1 MPERP
6 APRAATPS
14 EAFPPERL
22 SDVLERAP
30 AIVWLWDPEAGCTYV
45 SAAWTRIL
53 AREPAEAMGD
63 GWAGSVHPDDRDAFE
78 ACRAAMRRN
87 EPFATE
93 YRLRRDDG
101 TYATVH
107 DQGYALEPGVVAG
120 PFLGAALEVTAQRA
134 AETLVRASE
143 ALLSAVAEGMGVALG
158 VKDRAGRYLIAND
171 AMSATLGVAPGA
183 AVGRTDR
190 ELDLIDWDRRD
201 AQDQA
206 VLTGADPIRIEDDVE
221 GTTVLTTKSP
231 LRGPGDDIDGV
242 IVVGTDISAE
252 RRRRAR
258 AERLDRVTQALSSST
273 SVQEVADAVFLEA
286 LDALEAPAGALGLT
300 ESDERSIAIT
310 RLRGFESKR
319 DPWRSVSIEVEDTPI
334 TRGVR
339 DRASAFYGSADAL
352 IESFPDLAGQLLD
365 YEGRA
370 VLPLRSDR
378 GVLGVLYVAYEQE
391 RAFDAGEQAYALEVA
406 DRIAQALERARLFD
420 AARRSDEQTR
430 MLQGVTADLG
440 GALTVLEVELV
451 TTRSACAAVGAD
463 ACLLAIVDATRTS
476 VRYAETD
483 VYPDDLRALLPTTI
497 ETGTSPVADVIASG
511 ASLVFET
518 SEALVA
524 AYPRLAGLIDH
535 LPFRSRVFA
544 PVGAPGDAA
553 GVLITSSGETGHFD
567 AGAVRLLEAIGGQC
581 GQALQ
586 RAILYRDA
594 RAASERAEAL
604 QTATTAIAEA
614 TTVDQ
619 VAEPAVTFSMELVD
633 ATIGGLLLIDA
644 DANRVTVARQ
654 VGASAQLFE
663 GLWDATVDGTARLP
677 MRSLTGDALRRR
689 TERRRDELE
698 AIGIVSVLLLP
709 LRSGGD
715 ALGFLALGRRDDAA
729 LATEIREVLESLAER
744 VGAAVHRARLLDT
757 ERRTRRDL
765 ERALSRLSRLQA
777 VSDALSQAVAV
788 EEVAASAL
796 DASMD
801 ALRAIGA
808 GAYLVDGDVL
818 RLIAARGV
826 FASAASGRLD
836 EIPVDADM
844 AMCAAFASGTVEWVS
859 THDEWRRRYP
869 RGAFLFDG
877 IARSSIAI
885 PYVVKDRV
893 LGVMTLVFADESAL
907 DRPER
912 RLARTIGHQAA
923 IALERS
929 QLYEREMARSRRTEQ
944 IQHLI
949 AELAASQTA
958 GAIAAVLTSTALDV
972 LGACAAAV
980 ILLDGG
986 NGDAV
991 DVAAARGYP
1000 RPVLEA
1006 IRTDD
1011 AAPGRVA
1018 IQRGRS
1024 ALLGNIDAVRD
1035 RYPELAADLGEA
1047 IAELPMIV
1055 GGATIG
1061 ALLVS
1066 FERPQ
1071 PFDVE
1076 QFDLLTAIA
1085 SEAAQ
1090 ATQRARVSQREREIS
1105 RILQDSLLPHEPIS
1119 SWNGAQVTTWYSAGT
1134 EYLDVGGD
1142 WYDVIELP
1150 DGRLGVSI
1158 GDVVGRGL
1166 RAAAAMGQ
1174 LRSALRGLAL
1184 EMRGPGATLQALNR
1198 FAASAPGTEL
1208 ATVAYGEYDPMSG
1221 AFVYACAGHP
1231 PPVACLDGRAVVL
1244 EGGRSP
1250 LLAAGYDGDREEGSC
1265 ILPPGS
1271 TLILYTDGLIERR
1284 DEPFHRG
1291 VDRLRATLERTSD
1304 RDPAELVEEVVDT
1317 LLGPRERTDDA
1328 AVLVLRTG
1336 SPISFAATL
1345 DGSPEELRPLRH
1357 RLRAWLDLRRCPPE
1371 DAEAV
1376 VLAANEAAANA
1387 IEHGYRGSAG
1397 PVEIAGD
1404 VVDSVVTITV
1414 VDHGVWL
1421 ASDPDPA
1428 RGRGIP
1434 LMRTLMDDVEVE
1446 RLDPGTKVVLR
1457 RRVVPL
1463 GAPAMAGAE
1472 RPD

>member
-6 APRAATPS
+6 RAIGATPS

-30 AIVWLWDPEAGCTYV
+30 AIVWLWDPETGCTYV

-53 AREPAEAMGD
+53 GREPAEAWGD
-63 GWAGSVHPDDRDAFE
+63 GWASSVHPDDLEAFE

-87 EPFATE
+87 EPFAAE
-93 YRLRRDDG
+93 YRLRRTDG
-101 TYATVH
+101 RYATVN
-107 DQGYALEPGVVAG
+107 DQGYALEPGEVPG

-134 AETLVRASE
+134 AETLVRAGE

-183 AVGRTDR
+183 AIGHTDR
-190 ELDLIDWDRRD
+190 ELDLTDWDRRD

-206 VLTGADPIRIEDDVE
+206 VLTGADPILIEDDVD

-231 LRGPGDDIDGV
+231 LRGPGEGVEGV

-252 RRRRAR
+252 RHRRAQ
-258 AERLDRVTQALSSST
+258 AERLDRVTQALSSSS

-300 ESDERSIAIT
+300 EPDGGSIAIT

-319 DPWRSVSIEVEDTPI
+319 DPWRLVTIDAEDTPI

-339 DRASAFYGSADAL
+339 DGTSAFYRSADAL
-352 IESFPDLAGQLLD
+352 IESLPHLEGQLLD

-370 VLPLRSDR
+370 VLPLRGDR
-378 GVLGVLYVAYEQE
+378 GVLGVLYVAYAEE
-391 RAFDAGEQAYALEVA
+391 RVFDAGERAYALAIA

-430 MLQGVTADLG
+430 TLQGVTADLG

-451 TTRSACAAVGAD
+451 TTRAACAAVSAD
-463 ACLLAIVDATRTS
+463 ACLLGIVDARRTS
-476 VRYAETD
+476 VRYADTD
-483 VYPDDLRALLPTTI
+483 AYPEDLRTLLPTTM
-497 ETGTSPVADVIASG
+497 EPGSSPVADVIASG

-518 SEALVA
+518 STALVA

-535 LPFRSRVFA
+535 LPFRSRVFV
-544 PVGAPGDAA
+544 PVGAPGAAA
-553 GVLITSSGETGHFD
+553 GVLITSSGERGHFD
-567 AGAVRLLEAIGGQC
+567 AEAIRLLEAIGGQC

-594 RAASERAEAL
+594 RAASERAAAL
-604 QTATTAIAEA
+604 QAATTAIAEA
-614 TTVDQ
+614 TTVDD
-619 VAEPAVTFSMELVD
+619 VVEPAVTFSMDLVE
-633 ATIGGLLLIDA
+633 ATIGALVLIDA
-644 DANRVTVARQ
+644 DANRVTVAHQ
-654 VGASAQLFE
+654 VGASAKLFE
-663 GLWDATVDGTARLP
+663 GLWDVAAEGAARP
-677 MRSLTGDALRRR
+677 PTRSLTGDDLRRR
-689 TERRRDELE
+689 TEGRRGELDEL
-698 AIGIVSVLLLP
+698 GIVSVVLVP
-709 LRSGGD
+709 LTSGGD
-715 ALGFLALGRRDDAA
+715 ELGFLALGGRDDAA

-744 VGAAVHRARLLDT
+744 VGAAIHRARLLDA

-777 VSDALSQAVAV
+777 VSDAMSQAVPV
-788 EEVAASAL
+788 EEVAESAL

-801 ALRAIGA
+801 ALGAIGA

-818 RLIAARGV
+818 RRIAARGV
-826 FASAASGRLD
+826 FASAASGLLD
-836 EIPVDADM
+836 AIPVDADM
-844 AMCAAFASGTVEWVS
+844 AMCASFASGTVEWVP
-859 THDEWRRRYP
+859 TRDEWQRRYP

-885 PYVVKDRV
+885 PFVVKDRV
-893 LGVMTLVFADESAL
+893 LGVMTLVFADEGAL

-912 RLARTIGHQAA
+912 RMARTIGHQAA

-949 AELAASQTA
+949 AELAGSQTA
-958 GAIAAVLTSTALDV
+958 AAIAAVLTSTALDV

-980 ILLDGG
+980 ILRGD
-986 NGDAV
+986 DAV
-991 DVAAARGYP
+991 DVAAGRGYP
-1000 RPVLEA
+1000 RSVLDA

-1024 ALLGNIDAVRD
+1024 ALLGNLEAVRD
-1035 RYPELAADLGEA
+1035 RYPELANDLGEA
-1047 IAELPMIV
+1047 TAELPLIA

-1071 PFDVE
+1071 PFDLE

-1105 RILQDSLLPHEPIS
+1105 RILQDSLLPDEPIS

-1184 EMRGPGATLQALNR
+1184 EMRGPGPTLQALNR

-1231 PPVACLDGRAVVL
+1231 PPVACVGGRAVVL
-1244 EGGRSP
+1244 DGGRSP
-1250 LLAAGYDGDREEGSC
+1250 LLAAGYDGDRKEGSC

-1291 VDRLRATLERTSD
+1291 VDRLRATLERTLD
-1304 RDPAELVEEVVDT
+1304 RDPAQLVEEIVDAV
-1317 LLGPRERTDDA
+1317 LGQQERTDDA
-1328 AVLVLRTG
+1328 AVLLLRTG
-1336 SPISFAATL
+1336 APIPFTSTL

-1357 RLRAWLDLRRCPPE
+1357 RLRAWLDLRGCASE

-1397 PVEIAGD
+1397 GPVEISGD
-1404 VVDSVVTITV
+1404 FADRVLTITV
-1414 VDHGVWL
+1414 VDHGVWR
-1421 ASDPDPA
+1421 ASDPDPV

-1434 LMRTLMDDVEVE
+1434 LMRTLMDDVEVQA
-1446 RLDPGTKVVLR
+1446 LDPGTKVVLR
-1457 RRVVPL
+1457 RRVAPL
-1463 GAPAMAGAE
+1463 GTEAMAGAE
-1472 RPD
+1472 RQG

>member
-1 MPERP
+1 MAGAGPTSIEACAQAQRRVVPASVAREDGYLTMPERP

-483 VYPDDLRALLPTTI
+483 AYPDDLRALLPTTI

-535 LPFRSRVFA
+535 LPFRSRVFV

-553 GVLITSSGETGHFD
+553 GVLITSSGEPGTSTPGPS
-567 AGAVRLLEAIGGQC
+567 ACSKRSEASVDRRC
-581 GQALQ
+581 
-586 RAILYRDA
+586 
-594 RAASERAEAL
+594 SERSC
-604 QTATTAIAEA
+604 TATHGRHRNARRRCRRRRRRSPRPPRSTRS
-614 TTVDQ
+614 
-619 VAEPAVTFSMELVD
+619 PSPRSRSRWMLVD

-644 DANRVTVARQ
+644 DANRVTVAHQ

-677 MRSLTGDALRRR
+677 TRSLTGDALRRR

-801 ALRAIGA
+801 ALARDRGGRRSRRRRRPASDRGA
-808 GAYLVDGDVL
+808 RRL
-818 RLIAARGV
+818 RLGRLRAARRDP
-826 FASAASGRLD
+826 GRRRHG
-836 EIPVDADM
+836 
-844 AMCAAFASGTVEWVS
+844 MCAAFASGTVEWVS

-893 LGVMTLVFADESAL
+893 LGVMTLVFADEAPWTGPSAASPA
-907 DRPER
+907 RSATKR
-912 RLARTIGHQAA
+912 RSPWSARSLTSAK
-923 IALERS
+923 
-929 QLYEREMARSRRTEQ
+929 MARSRRTVADPAPQ
-944 IQHLI
+944 S
-949 AELAASQTA
+949 AELAAKPDG
-958 GAIAAVLTSTALDV
+958 GANRRGPHVDRTDV
-972 LGACAAAV
+972 LGACAAAGRRSARRGQRGC
-980 ILLDGG
+980 GG
-986 NGDAV
+986 RRRRPAGIRARCSKVLVLVPTTPHPAASRSSADARRCS
-991 DVAAARGYP
+991 ATS
-1000 RPVLEA
+1000 RPSATA
-1006 IRTDD
+1006 IRSSRPISAKPRGAPDD
-1011 AAPGRVA
+1011 
-1018 IQRGRS
+1018 RGRRH
-1024 ALLGNIDAVRD
+1024 DRRAV
-1035 RYPELAADLGEA
+1035 
-1047 IAELPMIV
+1047 
-1055 GGATIG
+1055 
-1061 ALLVS
+1061 VS
-1066 FERPQ
+1066 FEEARSVRPGAVR
-1071 PFDVE
+1071 PPHGDRHRGRAG
-1076 QFDLLTAIA
+1076 D
-1085 SEAAQ
+1085 
-1090 ATQRARVSQREREIS
+1090 QRAASPSANGRSGGSCKQSSARRA
-1105 RILQDSLLPHEPIS
+1105 IS
-1119 SWNGAQVTTWYSAGT
+1119 SWNGAQVTTWYSAGA
-1134 EYLDVGGD
+1134 EQIDVGGD

-1150 DGRLGVSI
+1150 TGRLGVSI

-1166 RAAAAMGQ
+1166 RAAGGGGSAPE
-1174 LRSALRGLAL
+1174 RSARARAEDARSGRDVA
-1184 EMRGPGATLQALNR
+1184 
-1198 FAASAPGTEL
+1198 GTEPL
-1208 ATVAYGEYDPMSG
+1208 RRERPGHR
-1221 AFVYACAGHP
+1221 AG
-1231 PPVACLDGRAVVL
+1231 DGR
-1244 EGGRSP
+1244 
-1250 LLAAGYDGDREEGSC
+1250 
-1265 ILPPGS
+1265 
-1271 TLILYTDGLIERR
+1271 
-1284 DEPFHRG
+1284 
-1291 VDRLRATLERTSD
+1291 
-1304 RDPAELVEEVVDT
+1304 
-1317 LLGPRERTDDA
+1317 
-1328 AVLVLRTG
+1328 
-1336 SPISFAATL
+1336 
-1345 DGSPEELRPLRH
+1345 
-1357 RLRAWLDLRRCPPE
+1357 LRR
-1371 DAEAV
+1371 
-1376 VLAANEAAANA
+1376 
-1387 IEHGYRGSAG
+1387 I
-1397 PVEIAGD
+1397 
-1404 VVDSVVTITV
+1404 
-1414 VDHGVWL
+1414 
-1421 ASDPDPA
+1421 
-1428 RGRGIP
+1428 
-1434 LMRTLMDDVEVE
+1434 
-1446 RLDPGTKVVLR
+1446 
-1457 RRVVPL
+1457 
-1463 GAPAMAGAE
+1463 
-1472 RPD
+1472 